1 MRIAIIDDDYEN
13 SLKLKE
19 LLYLYSN
26 FQKTDFVVD
35 IFTCCDK
42 TIPNANRYTLI
53 FLSLD
58 SKNGKFISRKFYEMG
73 ITKKTIITGND
84 YKIAADAFMIN
95 AFGFIKKPY
104 NKPELF
110 DVLEN
115 FFKISVAIMP
125 IIVSDGAENF
135 CLNIGDILYLEANNK
150 HSIIH
155 LTNQTVF
162 CNKTMAR
169 VNAALPQ
176 NCFSK
181 INRAFIVN
189 LNHISSFSSKNVV
202 LSNNEVLPPSRHFYK
217 SFKSDYLRIK
227 SPKIP

>member
-1 MRIAIIDDDYEN
+1 MRIAIFDDDFEN
-13 SLKLKE
+13 STKLKE

-35 IFTCCDK
+35 IFPSFEK
-42 TIPNANRYTLI
+42 MPNIRNYTLI

-58 SKNGKFISRKFYEMG
+58 GGNKRHIAKRFYEME
-73 ITKKTIITGND
+73 ITKKTIIIGSD
-84 YKIAADAFMIN
+84 YKLAADALMLN

-104 NKPELF
+104 NKNTLF
-110 DVLEN
+110 NILRD
-115 FFKISVAIMP
+115 FFKRTVTIMP
-125 IIVSDGAENF
+125 IIINNGAENF
-135 CLNIGDILYLEANNK
+135 CLNIADILYLEANNK

-155 LTNQTVF
+155 LSDQTVY

-169 VNAALPQ
+169 VSAALPQ
-176 NCFSK
+176 NYFSK

-189 LNHISSFSSKNVV
+189 LNHISSFSSKNIV
-202 LSNNEVLPPSRHFYK
+202 LSNNEALPPSRHFYK
-217 SFKSDYLRIK
+217 SFKDDYLRVK